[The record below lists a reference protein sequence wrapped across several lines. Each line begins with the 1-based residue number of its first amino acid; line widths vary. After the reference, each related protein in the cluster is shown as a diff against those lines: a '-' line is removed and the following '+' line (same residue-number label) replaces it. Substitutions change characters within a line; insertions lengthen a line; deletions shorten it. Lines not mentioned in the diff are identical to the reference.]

1 MTQTSDPR
9 LLAVE
14 FIFGI
19 MLREPQVQAMA
30 NMFSE
35 VPTNIDGCL
44 VGSQ

>member
-30 NMFSE
+30 NRFSE
-35 VPTNIDGCL
+35 VPIICTFA
-44 VGSQ
+44 